1 MRVSFTGIVCFFI
14 LSTAVR
20 SDSQWLKQ
28 GIIADMV
35 GGCIE
40 FKPSLG
46 DLFDVQDYSVKKAEL
61 VQKGYL
67 FLVNLGNEFLRDP
80 P

>member
-1 MRVSFTGIVCFFI
+1 MTVSVTDIDCFFI
-14 LSTAVR
+14 LSTAVC

-28 GIIADMV
+28 GIIAEMD
-35 GGCIE
+35 GGFIE